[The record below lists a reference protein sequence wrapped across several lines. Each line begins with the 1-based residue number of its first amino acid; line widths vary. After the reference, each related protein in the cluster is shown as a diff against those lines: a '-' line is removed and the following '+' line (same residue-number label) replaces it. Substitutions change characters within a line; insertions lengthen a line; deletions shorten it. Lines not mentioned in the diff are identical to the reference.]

1 MRLLVLFVTFKVSTL
16 ALRDSLNSLIS
27 STVQFLMPCLATAS
41 FTYEEVA
48 LSSTYTCRWYSGRLP
63 LTLDANMKPL
73 NRGSHSWTP
82 NALMLSSQL
91 TSSILDMKMAST
103 LDSAGAADSPLS
115 GSMNS
120 KTLWIFDSGVSRPF
134 RVYTCG
140 VARSFWPWWPP
151 LDCSSSISYLSPRF
165 IWSLIYLDPS
175 FSFRASQVLIGKT
188 APSRATVACS
198 VRVSESSW
206 VKGIGLSGS

>member
-1 MRLLVLFVTFKVSTL
+1 
-16 ALRDSLNSLIS
+16 
-27 STVQFLMPCLATAS
+27 MPCLATAS
-41 FTYEEVA
+41 FTYEAVA
-48 LSSTYTCRWYSGRLP
+48 SSSTYTCKWYSGRLP
-63 LTLDANMKPL
+63 LTLEAIMKPL

-82 NALMLSSQL
+82 KALMLSSQL
-91 TSSILDMKMAST
+91 TSSIFDMNMAST
-103 LDSAGAADSPLS
+103 LDNAGAADSPLS

-134 RVYTCG
+134 RVYTWG
-140 VARSFWPWWPP
+140 VVRGLWAWWAP

-165 IWSLIYLDPS
+165 IWRLIYLDPS
-175 FSFRASQVLIGKT
+175 LSIRASQVLIGKT

-198 VRVSESSW
+198 VRVSESSC